1 MHFICVVSFPDADI
15 QAGKMTFTDTA
26 LPGTKGMDEK
36 ITAVQIRR
44 LQIF

>member
-1 MHFICVVSFPDADI
+1 MHLIRVISFPGADV
-15 QAGKMTFTDTA
+15 QTGKMTFTDTA

-36 ITAVQIRR
+36 ITTIRIRR